1 MHTEEL
7 KMNDSIEKL
16 KPLDIIICEG
26 KSEDSDVLV
35 DLTDNKNPEN
45 ESNLTVNVK
54 NPLLLFTRHSAPIT
68 NQEPIVVPTRKPSQS
83 FLMTYSAGAAN
94 HLPKLK
100 MEIDPRLVTKLQSS
114 PKPVSRRPSARRS
127 NLPSFNKSPSSGRSA
142 GPFDC
147 LPILDIAA
155 ASVSMS
161 ASSMLSPIKPKKK
174 VRFADKVI
182 IHRISVHKGQTPAPP
197 PETFRLI
204 ISLKEIWQYLD
215 LDKDKYLNMREL
227 RRFADEVWE
236 NEDINKMMKSYAQH
250 PNKGLSFGEWCAV
263 IKEEEGDIDDLLDDL
278 YDIFVEES
286 VTEYDE
292 KEDLME
298 RTLSF

>member
-1 MHTEEL
+1 
-7 KMNDSIEKL
+7 MNESIEKL
-16 KPLDIIICEG
+16 KPLDIIISEG
-26 KSEDSDVLV
+26 ESEDSDVLV
-35 DLTDNKNPEN
+35 DLSDNKNPEN
-45 ESNLTVNVK
+45 KSNMTVKVID
-54 NPLLLFTRHSAPIT
+54 PLLLSTQLSAPIP
-68 NQEPIVVPTRKPSQS
+68 NQEPKLVQDRKHSQS
-83 FLMTYSAGAAN
+83 FLMVYSAGAAK

-100 MEIDPRLVTKLQSS
+100 MEIDPRLVRKLQSS
-114 PKPVSRRPSARRS
+114 PKLVSRRPSARRS

-147 LPILDIAA
+147 LPLLDVA
-155 ASVSMS
+155 ASSNVSMS
-161 ASSMLSPIKPKKK
+161 ASYRLSPPKPKKK

-182 IHRISVHKGQTPAPP
+182 IHRISVHKGSAPAP

-236 NEDINKMMKSYAQH
+236 NEDLDEMMKSYAQH

-263 IKEEEGDIDDLLDDL
+263 MKEEEGDIDDLLDDL

-292 KEDLME
+292 KEDMVESDLK
-298 RTLSF
+298 

>member
-1 MHTEEL
+1 
-7 KMNDSIEKL
+7 MNEGIEKL
-16 KPLDIIICEG
+16 EPLDIIISGGE
-26 KSEDSDVLV
+26 SEDSDVLV
-35 DLTDNKNPEN
+35 ELTDNKISEN
-45 ESNLTVNVK
+45 ESNLNVK
-54 NPLLLFTRHSAPIT
+54 VIDPLLLSTQHSAPIP
-68 NQEPIVVPTRKPSQS
+68 NQEPIVVQTRKHSQS
-83 FLMTYSAGAAN
+83 FLMVYSAGADK

-100 MEIDPRLVTKLQSS
+100 MEIDPTLVRKLQSS
-114 PKPVSRRPSARRS
+114 PKLVPRRPSTRRS
-127 NLPSFNKSPSSGRSA
+127 NLPSFNKTPSSGRSA

-155 ASVSMS
+155 SSNISMS
-161 ASSMLSPIKPKKK
+161 ASSRLSPPKPKKK

-182 IHRISVHKGQTPAPP
+182 IHRISVHRGSAPAPP
-197 PETFRLI
+197 PETFKLI

-236 NEDINKMMKSYAQH
+236 NEDLDKRQRPHAQH

-263 IKEEEGDIDDLLDDL
+263 IKEEEGDMDDLLDDL

-292 KEDLME
+292 KED
-298 RTLSF
+298 F

>member
-1 MHTEEL
+1 MNESVEL
-7 KMNDSIEKL
+7 L
-16 KPLDIIICEG
+16 KPLDILICEE

-45 ESNLTVNVK
+45 ESSLTVNIK
-54 NPLLLFTRHSAPIT
+54 NLSLLSTQHSAPIPI
-68 NQEPIVVPTRKPSQS
+68 QESIVVPTRKPSQS
-83 FLMTYSAGAAN
+83 FLMTYSAGAAKS
-94 HLPKLK
+94 LPKLK
-100 MEIDPRLVTKLQSS
+100 MEIDPRLVAKLQSS
-114 PKPVSRRPSARRS
+114 PKLVPRRPSARRS
-127 NLPSFNKSPSSGRSA
+127 NLSSCNKSPSSARSA

-147 LPILDIAA
+147 LPILDMAL
-155 ASVSMS
+155 SSNVSPS
-161 ASSMLSPIKPKKK
+161 ASYRLSPVKPKKK
-174 VRFADKVI
+174 VRFADKVV
-182 IHRISVHKGQTPAPP
+182 IHRISVHKGQAPAPP

-236 NEDINKMMKSYAQH
+236 NEDLDEMMMSYAQH

-286 VTEYDE
+286 ETEYDE

-298 RTLSF
+298 KTLSI

>member
-1 MHTEEL
+1 
-7 KMNDSIEKL
+7 MNESVKLL

-26 KSEDSDVLV
+26 KSEDSDLLV

-45 ESNLTVNVK
+45 KSSLSVNVI
-54 NPLLLFTRHSAPIT
+54 NPLLLSTKQSAPIPIK
-68 NQEPIVVPTRKPSQS
+68 EPIVVPTRKPSQS
-83 FLMTYSAGAAN
+83 FLMTYSAGAAKN
-94 HLPKLK
+94 LPKLK
-100 MEIDPRLVTKLQSS
+100 IEIDARLVTKLQSS
-114 PKPVSRRPSARRS
+114 PKPVSRRPSTRRS
-127 NLPSFNKSPSSGRSA
+127 NLSSYNKSPSYSRSA

-155 ASVSMS
+155 SSNISMS
-161 ASSMLSPIKPKKK
+161 ASYRLSPVKPKKK

-182 IHRISVHKGQTPAPP
+182 IHRISVHKGQAPAPP
-197 PETFRLI
+197 PETFRLL

-236 NEDINKMMKSYAQH
+236 NEDLDEMMRSYAQH

-298 RTLSF
+298 RTLSY

>member
-1 MHTEEL
+1 MNESVEL
-7 KMNDSIEKL
+7 L

-26 KSEDSDVLV
+26 KSEDSDILE

-45 ESNLTVNVK
+45 EPNLTVNVK
-54 NPLLLFTRHSAPIT
+54 NRLLLSTQHPGPISIP
-68 NQEPIVVPTRKPSQS
+68 ESIVVPTRKPSHS
-83 FLMTYSAGAAN
+83 FLMTYSAGAAKN
-94 HLPKLK
+94 LPKLK
-100 MEIDPRLVTKLQSS
+100 MEIDPRLVAKLQSS
-114 PKPVSRRPSARRS
+114 PKPVSRRPSTRRS
-127 NLPSFNKSPSSGRSA
+127 NLSPSNKSPSSRSA

-147 LPILDIAA
+147 LPILDIAP
-155 ASVSMS
+155 SSNLSMS
-161 ASSMLSPIKPKKK
+161 LSYRLTPCKPKKK

-182 IHRISVHKGQTPAPP
+182 IHRISVHKGQAPAPP

-227 RRFADEVWE
+227 RRFADQVWE
-236 NEDINKMMKSYAQH
+236 NEDLDEMMRTYAQH

-286 VTEYDE
+286 ETEYDE
-292 KEDLME
+292 KDDLVE
-298 RTLSF
+298 RTLSI

>member
-1 MHTEEL
+1 
-7 KMNDSIEKL
+7 MNESIEIL
-16 KPLDIIICEG
+16 KPLDIIISEEE
-26 KSEDSDVLV
+26 SEDSKLLV

-45 ESNLTVNVK
+45 ESNLAVK
-54 NPLLLFTRHSAPIT
+54 VINPLLLSTQHSAPIT
-68 NQEPIVVPTRKPSQS
+68 NQEPIVVQTRKHSQS
-83 FLMTYSAGAAN
+83 FLMTYSAGAAK

-100 MEIDPRLVTKLQSS
+100 MEIDPRLVAKLQSS
-114 PKPVSRRPSARRS
+114 PKPIPRRPSARRS
-127 NLPSFNKSPSSGRSA
+127 NLPSFNKSPNSGQSV
-142 GPFDC
+142 GPLDC

-155 ASVSMS
+155 SSNVSMS
-161 ASSMLSPIKPKKK
+161 ASSFLSPVKPRKK
-174 VRFADKVI
+174 VRFANQVI
-182 IHRISVHKGQTPAPP
+182 IHRISVHKGSAPAPP

-236 NEDINKMMKSYAQH
+236 NEDLDEMMKSYAQH

-263 IKEEEGDIDDLLDDL
+263 MKEEEGDIDDLLDDL
-278 YDIFVEES
+278 YDIFVEDS

-292 KEDLME
+292 KEDIVE
-298 RTLSF
+298 RTLSI